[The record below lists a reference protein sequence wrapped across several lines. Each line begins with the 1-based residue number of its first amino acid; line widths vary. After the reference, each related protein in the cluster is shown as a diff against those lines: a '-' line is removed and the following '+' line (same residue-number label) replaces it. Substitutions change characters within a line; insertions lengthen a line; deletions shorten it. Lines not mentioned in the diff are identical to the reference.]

1 MSEKID
7 IREIHTNFEHLL
19 FERDGLISKKI
30 NSPKI
35 DKLDNE
41 LLAIIVSG
49 INSGVAFSGRM
60 NSWRPH
66 SSVLSQSLENEPTI
80 DGEDGKITLQV
91 ALARKIEKERKFKQ
105 VQNWSML
112 ACTILLVLYYM
123 IVGWWV

>member
-1 MSEKID
+1 MSKKID

-19 FERDGLISKKI
+19 FERDGLISKKL
-30 NSPKI
+30 NPPKI
-35 DKLDNE
+35 DKLDNQ

-49 INSGVAFSGRM
+49 INSGVAFSARM

-66 SSVLSQSLENEPTI
+66 SSVLSESLESEPTI
-80 DGEDGKITLQV
+80 DGEDGKITVQV

-105 VQNWSML
+105 VQNWSMFL
-112 ACTILLVLYYM
+112 CTILLVLYYM